1 MSTATLIG
9 TLPQGSF
16 YSGARGPF
24 RIACLQRTPSDR
36 GHCFRPQGHGGRHAF
51 ISLSGRV
58 WAVWGEDVHK
68 AARER
73 GRRRPFALVDKVTHE
88 PCPTL
93 GDRLCT
99 ITDPEHLH
107 MAEHMIDAS
116 AGTWDG
122 LTVGEPPC

>member
-16 YSGARGPF
+16 HNGERGPF

-51 ISLSGRV
+51 IGLSGRV

-73 GRRRPFALVDKVTHE
+73 GQGGYVW
-88 PCPTL
+88 TL
-93 GDRLCT
+93 
-99 ITDPEHLH
+99 PE
-107 MAEHMIDAS
+107 
-116 AGTWDG
+116 
-122 LTVGEPPC
+122 VGEPPC